1 MPQRFTAF
9 AIDNERLVLIMLFTA
24 LRDMQWR
31 KWRFVIAVVVTG
43 LVFAMT
49 LVLTGLANGFRVED
63 ERTVESFGVDM
74 FVIKSGATGPFLGS
88 VPLPEAE
95 VQVIA
100 AIPGVVAAAPLLYKG
115 ATFKDGN
122 SSRDAAVFG
131 APAGGPGMPAMSQGR
146 APSSPDEIAVSSTIG
161 RPIGDDLEIGARK
174 LRIVGIADR
183 QPGLRRF
190 GNLGG

>member
-1 MPQRFTAF
+1 DGRPRAPGQQIPSMPQRFTAF
-9 AIDNERLVLIMLFTA
+9 AIDNERLVLIMVFTA

-31 KWRFVIAVVVTG
+31 KWRFVIAIVVTG

-95 VQVIA
+95 VQKIA
-100 AIPGVVAAAPLLYKG
+100 TTPGVLAAAPLLYKG

-122 SSRDAAVFG
+122 STRDAAVFG
-131 APAGGPGMPAMSQGR
+131 APAGGPGMPAMSYFSG
-146 APSSPDEIAVSSTIG
+146 PPTPGEIAVSPLLG
-161 RPIGDDLEIGARK
+161 RRI
-174 LRIVGIADR
+174 LR
-183 QPGLRRF
+183 
-190 GNLGG
+190 

>member
-1 MPQRFTAF
+1 M
-9 AIDNERLVLIMLFTA
+9 IFTA

-31 KWRFVIAVVVTG
+31 KWRFVIAIVVTG

-63 ERTVESFGVDM
+63 EHTVDSFGVDL

-88 VPLPEAE
+88 APLPEAE

-100 AIPGVVAAAPLLYKG
+100 ATPGVVAAAPLLYKG

-122 SSRDAAVFG
+122 STRDAAVFG

-146 APSSPDEIAVSSTIG
+146 APASPDEIAV
-161 RPIGDDLEIGARK
+161 
-174 LRIVGIADR
+174 
-183 QPGLRRF
+183 
-190 GNLGG
+190 